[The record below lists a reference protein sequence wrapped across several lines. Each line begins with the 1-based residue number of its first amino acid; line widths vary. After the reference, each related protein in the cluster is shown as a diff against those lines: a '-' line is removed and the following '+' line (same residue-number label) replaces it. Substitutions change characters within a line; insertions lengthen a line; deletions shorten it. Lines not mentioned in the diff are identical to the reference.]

1 MRAAVLEEAGV
12 PRLGEFEEPT
22 AGDGSVVVSVLA
34 AGINHLDLAKAGG
47 SFYTG
52 PPTIPSVP
60 GSDGVGRLADG
71 TRVYFDEPVAP
82 FGSMA
87 ERALVD
93 PAHVFPIRDEVDDA
107 VAAAAGNAG
116 IAAMLALTRARMQA
130 GERVLILG
138 GTGTVGRIAAQAASA
153 LGAAEVVAAG
163 RDAEARIAAAGG
175 VFDVIVDPVWGEP
188 ALAAMN
194 AAAPRARMV
203 QIGQR
208 AAATIDLPA
217 ALLRSRRLELIGVA
231 GVLEPHEDRAAA
243 YAHLLDLI
251 AGGSVEIELERVT
264 LDDVESAWHRQAEGA
279 GRKLVVIP

>member
-1 MRAAVLEEAGV
+1 V
-12 PRLGEFEEPT
+12 PRYGEFEEPT
-22 AGDGSVVVSVLA
+22 IGEDKVVVSVLA

-87 ERALVD
+87 ERTSVD
-93 PAHVFPIRDEVDDA
+93 PGHVFPVREEVDDA

-116 IAAMLALTRARMQA
+116 IAAMLALSRARMQA

-138 GTGTVGRIAAQAASA
+138 GTGTVGRIAAQAADA
-153 LGAAEVVAAG
+153 LGAGEVVAAG
-163 RDAEARIAAAGG
+163 RDAEATIAAADGA
-175 VFDVIVDPVWGEP
+175 FDVIVDPVWGEP
-188 ALAAMN
+188 ALAAMK

-208 AAATIDLPA
+208 AGATIDLPA
-217 ALLRSRRLELIGVA
+217 ALVRSRRLELIGVA

-243 YAHLLDLI
+243 YARLLDLI
-251 AGGSVEIELERVT
+251 ARGSVEIALERVP
-264 LDDVESAWHRQAEGA
+264 LEDVESAWRRQAEGA